1 MSYLGLPLRKNVP
14 RSVRRGIEAT
24 VNWQASK
31 RLSAEVNGAVSHNWI
46 ATYTDD
52 ASGTTYYDVPPLLT
66 PTVSTNQRLTYAAA
80 RGVSLSLEGRYT
92 SRSFLDNTGNPLFV
106 LPAAYIT
113 DAQVAWQNA
122 PGHLAITLF
131 VNNLADVRSYS
142 SGYTDGS
149 ISYYYPLPPRN
160 LYLQVRAAF

>member
-1 MSYLGLPLRKNVP
+1 VP

-24 VNWQASK
+24 VRWQAS
-31 RLSAEVNGAVSHNWI
+31 RRVTAEVNGAVSHNWI
-46 ATYTDD
+46 STYTDD
-52 ASGTTYYDVPPLLT
+52 ASGLTYYDVPPLLT
-66 PTVSTNQRLTYAAA
+66 PTVSTNQQLTYTAGH
-80 RGVSLSLEGRYT
+80 GVSLSLEGRYT
-92 SRSFLDNTGNPLFV
+92 SRSFLDNTGNPSFV

-113 DAQVAWQNA
+113 DARVAWRDA
-122 PGHLAITLF
+122 PGHVDVTLF
-131 VNNLADVRSYS
+131 VNNLADVLRYS